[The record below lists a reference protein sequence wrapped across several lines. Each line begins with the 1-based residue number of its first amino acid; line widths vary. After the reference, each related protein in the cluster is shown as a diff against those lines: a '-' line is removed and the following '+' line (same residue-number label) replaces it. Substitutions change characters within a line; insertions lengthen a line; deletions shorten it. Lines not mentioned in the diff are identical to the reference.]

1 MTQPL
6 LPENLDDLDET
17 EQSRELDDVQRGAD
31 ETLEASRNMIG
42 FEPEG
47 WVSHRALRGSHDTY
61 SKQQLKEDTLAE
73 ARSDEEWAEIA
84 AHLILDDMD
93 EEKYM

>member
-1 MTQPL
+1 MAQPS
-6 LPENLDDLDET
+6 LPDDLDDLDET

-31 ETLEASRNMIG
+31 ETLEASRNMIS

-47 WVSHRALRGSHDTY
+47 WVSYRALRGSYDTY

-73 ARSDEEWAEIA
+73 ARSDEEWTE
-84 AHLILDDMD
+84 HWILDDMD
-93 EEKYM
+93 EEKYV